1 MLAPRLAM
9 LCKGTAWNQVRSIPA
24 EKLTSAE
31 TGVTSLLE
39 ALASW
44 EETEEMVTFEK
55 FERALYKVLQKSD
68 ESTMSFTNRLN
79 VAFSDLGD
87 NVKLADFKA
96 FILLRQ
102 SSLSNEDKRKI
113 LTMTGG
119 KMEVKA
125 IEQSMRSLATRILTG
140 QNEPKKKVYP
150 TNYIEEESSDLQ
162 DSLEPAWHAAS
173 TGYDEDI
180 DDSDLVE
187 QLASQGD
194 SDALV
199 IQSFEQDLE
208 DLFQSTPDLQ
218 SALVSY
224 QEARVKLSERKK
236 FRGLRPSSAKG
247 FHAKGKGK
255 NKKGFMKGGSKSSLL
270 ERISKTN
277 CKLCGERGHWRA
289 ECPNKNREAA
299 ANVVTSSSAVDVPD
313 VEAQHVIVEAFDDVT
328 SLNWSSFASVET
340 CMFASNVRDNR
351 VKTNGVRHN
360 GVSWK
365 EQAILFLSNRLSQR
379 RTSALDDRNSKVLT
393 DVRSE
398 MHCAMSTTTDGSHA
412 VLDTGASRS
421 VIGAELV
428 PALLKD
434 LPSTVRDSVK
444 QVPSKIGFRFGNN
457 QVSYSHAQ
465 LQIPMRGPKK
475 RVWLLVEIVKGSTP
489 FLMSIH
495 AMKCL
500 GAQIDLS
507 KNQVYLQNLQRTMNI
522 HENSNGLFMVRL
534 KELCE
539 YQPGLTACTESVY
552 TSQPLTASE
561 VTRSVSDGVSSD
573 CNAESSRHDP
583 NHQGHFRAG
592 DGEFEGPALLAGEL
606 GGDPQQCPASLRREI
621 KPDAPTALRGSSAD
635 VQDRRD
641 LHDAEELTKPSSTGI
656 DGSSC
661 GGLGSGMGGGI
672 SSDLNC
678 TISDSV
684 TSGKPCS
691 PSTTSNACANVSK
704 CSNGTSDE
712 QCSERDTDRPGSQ
725 SKYRNMGSE
734 VHQLGPQM
742 AGSQVPGSVRERPGV
757 CPMDSRSLPVPDAT
771 DARLLPLLPE
781 SPTTGT
787 SWMNA
792 KESSNLVQQ
801 DPCQLLLSAYITNT
815 YEQSM
820 MAKTLQDIKPKE
832 KVDLIEVYAEAD
844 SKLAQAVKDL
854 GGKSLRFTR
863 ADGDLGTREGQL
875 KLLRMVFEHQP
886 EHLWLA
892 PECLPWCAWNK
903 FNKNLS
909 LSHWLDIHGKQQESR
924 EHLLFCSLLLKIQ
937 KENNRHAHMEHPDSS
952 EAWSQPELETLVQNT
967 LLARFDQCQM
977 GLKHPQN
984 HRFIRKRTAVRTT
997 SHQMHLLLHE
1007 RFCQGQHVH
1016 AQIAGSCKFRGKTV
1030 PVSRFAAFYPSG
1042 LAKRI
1047 AKCIVKTKHT
1057 MVDCPVLH
1065 IEEIGDIDPRP
1076 AKKARTNETEE
1087 MPEISQ
1093 EAIPEENTTHAAR
1106 RVRKSALKAKPNESL
1121 PVKSEHPWA
1130 PVFHM
1135 MRSSLPRV
1143 GAKEFRAGDPEHGL
1157 ITSLCND
1164 MNILQIKGCKGVE
1177 RFLVGD
1183 PNACLRRTVVLKR
1196 FDQKIMDLG
1205 VDNLAEMS
1213 HNNQRRKAVPS
1224 HIMICVF
1231 GNVKETS
1238 SSSHSDLQMPEPRGI
1253 TSSSDE
1259 VPVMPV
1265 EPPMPDSV
1273 MEPRVSSHADTPV
1286 SSSRPKT
1293 AAFTT
1298 L

>member
-1 MLAPRLAM
+1 M

-465 LQIPMRGPKK
+465 LQIPMRDRSQTVCHLTAMPSQADMIQTIKAISEQVMESLK
-475 RVWLLVEIVKGSTP
+475 ALLFLLVSLAEI
-489 FLMSIH
+489 H
-495 AMKCL
+495 NN
-500 GAQIDLS
+500 AQPVSEERSSQMLQLLS
-507 KNQVYLQNLQRTMNI
+507 
-522 HENSNGLFMVRL
+522 EVRL
-534 KELCE
+534 QTSKIDEISTMLKSSPSPRRQASMAVPVVDSDQE
-539 YQPGLTACTESVY
+539 WEVASQVTSIAPSV
-552 TSQPLTASE
+552 TP
-561 VTRSVSDGVSSD
+561 
-573 CNAESSRHDP
+573 SR
-583 NHQGHFRAG
+583 
-592 DGEFEGPALLAGEL
+592 
-606 GGDPQQCPASLRREI
+606 PASRAARAQ
-621 KPDAPTALRGSSAD
+621 PAMPVQTSPSAPTAP
-635 VQDRRD
+635 V
-641 LHDAEELTKPSSTGI
+641 
-656 DGSSC
+656 
-661 GGLGSGMGGGI
+661 M
-672 SSDLNC
+672 
-678 TISDSV
+678 
-684 TSGKPCS
+684 
-691 PSTTSNACANVSK
+691 SNAVNETQIVQAVNPNIETWGQK
-704 CSNGTSDE
+704 CISWGRKWPGVRYQE
-712 QCSERDTDRPGSQ
+712 VYERDQGYVQWIADRSQ
-725 SKYRNMGSE
+725 S
-734 VHQLGPQM
+734 
-742 AGSQVPGSVRERPGV
+742 
-757 CPMDSRSLPVPDAT
+757 
-771 DARLLPLLPE
+771 
-781 SPTTGT
+781 PT
-787 SWMNA
+787 
-792 KESSNLVQQ
+792 
-801 DPCQLLLSAYITNT
+801 
-815 YEQSM
+815 
-820 MAKTLQDIKPKE
+820 
-832 KVDLIEVYAEAD
+832 
-844 SKLAQAVKDL
+844 
-854 GGKSLRFTR
+854 
-863 ADGDLGTREGQL
+863 
-875 KLLRMVFEHQP
+875 
-886 EHLWLA
+886 
-892 PECLPWCAWNK
+892 
-903 FNKNLS
+903 
-909 LSHWLDIHGKQQESR
+909 
-924 EHLLFCSLLLKIQ
+924 
-937 KENNRHAHMEHPDSS
+937 
-952 EAWSQPELETLVQNT
+952 
-967 LLARFDQCQM
+967 
-977 GLKHPQN
+977 
-984 HRFIRKRTAVRTT
+984 
-997 SHQMHLLLHE
+997 
-1007 RFCQGQHVH
+1007 
-1016 AQIAGSCKFRGKTV
+1016 
-1030 PVSRFAAFYPSG
+1030 
-1042 LAKRI
+1042 
-1047 AKCIVKTKHT
+1047 
-1057 MVDCPVLH
+1057 
-1065 IEEIGDIDPRP
+1065 
-1076 AKKARTNETEE
+1076 
-1087 MPEISQ
+1087 
-1093 EAIPEENTTHAAR
+1093 
-1106 RVRKSALKAKPNESL
+1106 
-1121 PVKSEHPWA
+1121 
-1130 PVFHM
+1130 
-1135 MRSSLPRV
+1135 
-1143 GAKEFRAGDPEHGL
+1143 
-1157 ITSLCND
+1157 
-1164 MNILQIKGCKGVE
+1164 
-1177 RFLVGD
+1177 
-1183 PNACLRRTVVLKR
+1183 
-1196 FDQKIMDLG
+1196 
-1205 VDNLAEMS
+1205 
-1213 HNNQRRKAVPS
+1213 
-1224 HIMICVF
+1224 
-1231 GNVKETS
+1231 
-1238 SSSHSDLQMPEPRGI
+1238 
-1253 TSSSDE
+1253 
-1259 VPVMPV
+1259 
-1265 EPPMPDSV
+1265 PPMRDFYLYCQNRQRL
-1273 MEPRVSSHADTPV
+1273 EHHG
-1286 SSSRPKT
+1286 
-1293 AAFTT
+1293 
-1298 L
+1298 